1 MHTYFWI
8 ILVKHLEEYCLF
20 YSVLCLVFSIL
31 EKTGKKKP
39 KHFKSEKQ
47 EERIGGVK
55 RSDCHASGSRF
66 GREPSVPALLGLAGA
81 SP

>member
-31 EKTGKKKP
+31 EKTGKKR

-47 EERIGGVK
+47 EERIEGVK
-55 RSDCHASGSRF
+55 SDCHASGSRF
-66 GREPSVPALLGLAGA
+66 GREPSVPALLDLAGA